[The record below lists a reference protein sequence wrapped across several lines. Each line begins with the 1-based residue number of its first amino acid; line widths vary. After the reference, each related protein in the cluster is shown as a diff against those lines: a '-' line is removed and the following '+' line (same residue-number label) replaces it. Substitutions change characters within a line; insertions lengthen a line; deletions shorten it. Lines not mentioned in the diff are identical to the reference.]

1 MSVNARL
8 GAAGYARQ
16 GMDWLGQARSG
27 LAVLGRQG
35 KVGPGADRFG
45 IAGLVRLCLADLG
58 IVRPG
63 RHG

>member
-1 MSVNARL
+1 
-8 GAAGYARQ
+8 
-16 GMDWLGQARSG
+16 MDWLGQALSG

-35 KVGPGADRFG
+35 KVEPGADRFG
-45 IAGLVRLCLADLG
+45 IAGLVRLGLADLG